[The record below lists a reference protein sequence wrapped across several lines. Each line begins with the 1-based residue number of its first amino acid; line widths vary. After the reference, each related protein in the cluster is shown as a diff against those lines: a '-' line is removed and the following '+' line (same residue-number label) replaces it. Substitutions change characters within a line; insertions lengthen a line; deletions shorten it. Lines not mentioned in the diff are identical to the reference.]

1 MSSGWKVR
9 KAKVSARRQSSRE
22 IDERGPG
29 AMDLWKSRS
38 PPAEAGSY
46 SPGARKHALSPAVSP
61 QTGAG
66 AQLHYG
72 C

>member
-1 MSSGWKVR
+1 MN
-9 KAKVSARRQSSRE
+9 ARGQSSRE
-22 IDERGPG
+22 IGKRGPL
-29 AMDLWKSRS
+29 AMELWNPYS

-46 SPGARKHALSPAVSP
+46 SPGARKHAPSPAVSP

>member
-1 MSSGWKVR
+1 MVGKEVKEDSVDPYNSY
-9 KAKVSARRQSSRE
+9 
-22 IDERGPG
+22 
-29 AMDLWKSRS
+29 S
-38 PPAEAGSY
+38 PPAEAGSC
-46 SPGARKHALSPAVSP
+46 SPGARKHAPFPVVSP